1 MPTYELMARLA
12 AWMVAAAFI
21 FLLAYAAL
29 RRLRSGRTALDCV
42 IYILL
47 AVLLTSLF
55 TLLAGLAGLLRP
67 PPLPAIA
74 AIGLGVLLVA
84 PGGRSSLR
92 EIPRGQGPFLRA
104 WSTLWNELPGWLRVL
119 TVLGIGL
126 SVARFAFLIWAL
138 PPFVSDSLTY
148 HF

>member
-67 PPLPAIA
+67 APLAAIA
-74 AIGLGVLLVA
+74 AGGLGVLLVA
-84 PGGRSSLR
+84 PGARSSLR
-92 EIPRGQGPFLRA
+92 EIPWGLRSFLNGCTA
-104 WSTLWNELPGWLRVL
+104 LWNELPRWLQL
-119 TVLGIGL
+119 FTALGIGL
-126 SVARFAFLIWAL
+126 SIARFAFL
-138 PPFVSDSLTY
+138 
-148 HF
+148 